1 MQYVLTRDSNSHRT
15 LFHIARWIQR
25 YVQDFGD
32 ANGVKLSLVTAREGH
47 NARVIRGLWSGEAAN
62 AESLVVLGQQVI
74 LGWAKCHNWQL
85 VVCIRRE
92 GTIQ

>member
-1 MQYVLTRDSNSHRT
+1 MQYVLTADSNIHHT
-15 LFHIARWIQR
+15 LFHIARWVQR
-25 YVQDFGD
+25 CVQDFGD
-32 ANGVKLSLVTAREGH
+32 ANGVKLSLVTAIEGH

-62 AESLVVLGQQVI
+62 AVSLVVLGRQVV
-74 LGWAKCHNWQL
+74 LGRAKCHNWQL